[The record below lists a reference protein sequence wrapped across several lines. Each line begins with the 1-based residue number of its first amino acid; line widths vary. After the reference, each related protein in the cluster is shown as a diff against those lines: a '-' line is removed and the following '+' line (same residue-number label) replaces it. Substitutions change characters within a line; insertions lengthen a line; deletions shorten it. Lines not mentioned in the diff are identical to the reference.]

1 MSLESLVEQ
10 YERQLTTWQNASISS
25 TKIVLDV
32 LITRD
37 IVHSYLQDDRTEVSF
52 DLLVKIAELDDI
64 LQQQERSLAIEEI
77 DIEKLKSYISGNTR

>member
-10 YERQLTTWQNASISS
+10 YERQLITWQNASISS